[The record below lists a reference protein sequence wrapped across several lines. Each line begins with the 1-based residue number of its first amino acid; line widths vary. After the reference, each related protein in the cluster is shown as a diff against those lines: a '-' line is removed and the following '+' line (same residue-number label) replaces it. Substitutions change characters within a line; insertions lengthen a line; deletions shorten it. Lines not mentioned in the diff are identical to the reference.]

1 MRAKRWVIASP
12 DTERVRVLSRETGYT
27 PLTAAVLSARGID
40 TPQAAADYLSCDVR
54 GLHDPFGLTDM
65 DKAVEV
71 VREVID
77 RGEKM
82 VVYGDYDVDGI
93 TATCTLVD
101 YLRSKGAK
109 CEYYI
114 PNRLTDGY
122 GLTRPAMEQL
132 YEQGTRLLI
141 TVDSGI
147 TANEEIAVARELG
160 MQVVITDHHECHE
173 NLPDAQAVVDCKRTD
188 DTYPFS
194 SLAGV
199 GVAFK
204 LICALEGDT
213 LSVLDRYADLVA
225 LGTVAD
231 VMPIVGEN
239 RIIVA
244 EGLKK
249 LSVTANIGLEMLLRE
264 AGMKNRRLTSSTIS
278 YVLAPHINAGRMGK
292 AEPAAE
298 LFSDERSDGHRRLPL
313 SLREQNKL
321 RQNEENKI
329 SSRRSRVC
337 ANTTHLRIRSS
348 LAGEGGIRALS
359 VSCVL
364 AAVRPPRLSGRAH
377 LGGRGR
383 RRQGLRPLDRQL
395 QSV

>member
-147 TANEEIAVARELG
+147 TANEEISVARELG
-160 MQVVITDHHECHE
+160 MQGRHYRPPRVATKTC
-173 NLPDAQAVVDCKRTD
+173 RTRRRSW
-188 DTYPFS
+188 TASGRTIPTVFQPG
-194 SLAGV
+194 GV
-199 GVAFK
+199 GVAQ
-204 LICALEGDT
+204 
-213 LSVLDRYADLVA
+213 ADLRTRGRHAFRARPV
-225 LGTVAD
+225 
-231 VMPIVGEN
+231 
-239 RIIVA
+239 
-244 EGLKK
+244 
-249 LSVTANIGLEMLLRE
+249 
-264 AGMKNRRLTSSTIS
+264 RRPCS
-278 YVLAPHINAGRMGK
+278 ARH
-292 AEPAAE
+292 
-298 LFSDERSDGHRRLPL
+298 
-313 SLREQNKL
+313 
-321 RQNEENKI
+321 
-329 SSRRSRVC
+329 
-337 ANTTHLRIRSS
+337 
-348 LAGEGGIRALS
+348 
-359 VSCVL
+359 
-364 AAVRPPRLSGRAH
+364 
-377 LGGRGR
+377 GGRCHADCR
-383 RRQGLRPLDRQL
+383 
-395 QSV
+395 

>member
-12 DTERVRVLSRETGYT
+12 DTERVRMLSRETGYT

-147 TANEEIAVARELG
+147 TATEEIAVARELG

-249 LSVTANIGLEMLLRE
+249 LAVTANIGLEMLLRE

-278 YVLAPHINAGRMGK
+278 YVLAPRINAAGRMGK
-292 AEPAAE
+292 AELAAE
-298 LFSDERSDGHRRLPL
+298 LFLTKDPVRAQALAAELC
-313 SLREQNKL
+313 EQNKL

-329 SSRRSRVC
+329 LEQTLTRLRREYNPLEDKIIV
-337 ANTTHLRIRSS
+337 
-348 LAGEGGIRALS
+348 LAGEG
-359 VSCVL
+359 
-364 AAVRPPRLSGRAH
+364 
-377 LGGRGR
+377 
-383 RRQGLRPLDRQL
+383 
-395 QSV
+395 

>member
-160 MQVVITDHHECHE
+160 MQTQEGIVQYESKAMGD
-173 NLPDAQAVVDCKRTD
+173 R
-188 DTYPFS
+188 
-194 SLAGV
+194 LAGHRAGAGAVAGDRLYTADGGGAV
-199 GVAFK
+199 GARHRHTAGCGG
-204 LICALEGDT
+204 LPELRCA
-213 LSVLDRYADLVA
+213 R
-225 LGTVAD
+225 
-231 VMPIVGEN
+231 
-239 RIIVA
+239 
-244 EGLKK
+244 
-249 LSVTANIGLEMLLRE
+249 TA
-264 AGMKNRRLTSSTIS
+264 
-278 YVLAPHINAGRMGK
+278 
-292 AEPAAE
+292 
-298 LFSDERSDGHRRLPL
+298 
-313 SLREQNKL
+313 
-321 RQNEENKI
+321 
-329 SSRRSRVC
+329 
-337 ANTTHLRIRSS
+337 
-348 LAGEGGIRALS
+348 
-359 VSCVL
+359 
-364 AAVRPPRLSGRAH
+364 
-377 LGGRGR
+377 
-383 RRQGLRPLDRQL
+383 
-395 QSV
+395 